1 MSGPHSKTLGVLLAA
16 GAGTRFSRPTHK
28 LVTPLRE
35 EPVIVHSLRA
45 LRGAQL
51 SDIVVITGAADISE
65 HLAGVTSV
73 HNPHWATG
81 QRSSV
86 LCAINYARHHHFD
99 SVVIGLADQPFI
111 SSESWTNVASSASP
125 IAVATYDGV
134 RSNPVKLH
142 SSVWD
147 LFENTESPA
156 DEGARSLIRLH
167 PTLVS
172 QVACEGN
179 YADIDTTEDVEK
191 WT

>member
-1 MSGPHSKTLGVLLAA
+1 MSGAQRNTLGVLLAA
-16 GAGTRFSRPTHK
+16 GAGSRFSGPTHK
-28 LVTPLRE
+28 LVTPMME

-45 LRGAQL
+45 LRDAQFA
-51 SDIVVITGAADISE
+51 DIVVITGSADLSD
-65 HLAGVTSV
+65 HLSGVTTV
-73 HNPHWATG
+73 HNPEWATG
-81 QRSSV
+81 QRGSV
-86 LCAINYARHHHFD
+86 LCAIAYARHHLFD

-111 SSESWTNVASSASP
+111 SSESWMRVASSESP

-156 DEGARSLIRLH
+156 DEGARALIRLH

-172 QVACEGN
+172 EVVCEGN